1 MGFFDDDSIVGFD
14 ANSDGRIDVFDDIYM
29 RNMAATGDGY
39 LSEEDAMRMEDEE
52 ELDISLMDASEIR
65 EAIEMGELDPEEVD
79 WDDVDMTEFASL
91 YTSHSSGARVHS
103 SNVVSNSSLCSN
115 TVNRPAQSSNSYS
128 KQNGYSSY
136 NPSSEV
142 SSVEAILYVVLGL
155 ILQCVFYVLFD
166 IEVKDVPTIVIV
178 ILWIVFS
185 FISFAIGQM
194 LKK

>member
-103 SNVVSNSSLCSN
+103 SNVVSNSSSCSN
-115 TVNRPAQSSNSYS
+115 TVNRPVQRSNSYS

-155 ILQCVFYVLFD
+155 VLQCVFYVLFD